1 MGARNLQPP
10 RVKPG
15 IDLILHHPNNSTLR
29 TRNRPDVPGWF
40 YTSTADEVYYYF
52 LAILNTTGE
61 LRPLYAEYLE
71 LVRAQRPTLG
81 LDEKLLSS
89 LKIDRDLLITYPLD
103 KARAWYE
110 TASRDAFAGYA
121 PAPNPTYITISIRA
135 HRDRFVSQVP
145 AKNHGSLF
153 TKLARHI

>member
-1 MGARNLQPP
+1 MPKP
-10 RVKPG
+10 RVRG
-15 IDLILHHPNNSTLR
+15 
-29 TRNRPDVPGWF
+29 RPYASRWF

-52 LAILNTTGE
+52 LALLNTTAE

-121 PAPNPTYITISIRA
+121 PAANPTYITISVRA
-135 HRDRFVSQVP
+135 HRDRFVSELL
-145 AKNHGSLF
+145 AKSHGSIFNTL
-153 TKLARHI
+153 RVR

>member
-1 MGARNLQPP
+1 M
-10 RVKPG
+10 
-15 IDLILHHPNNSTLR
+15 
-29 TRNRPDVPGWF
+29 
-40 YTSTADEVYYYF
+40 
-52 LAILNTTGE
+52 
-61 LRPLYAEYLE
+61 E

-121 PAPNPTYITISIRA
+121 PAANPTYITISVRA
-135 HRDRFVSQVP
+135 HRDRFVSELP
-145 AKNHGSLF
+145 AESHGPIFNTLRA
-153 TKLARHI
+153 T

>member
-1 MGARNLQPP
+1 MRVLQPI
-10 RVKPG
+10 PG
-15 IDLILHHPNNSTLR
+15 RLVDING
-29 TRNRPDVPGWF
+29 TRSCIPGWF
-40 YTSTADEVYYYF
+40 YTSTADQVYYYF
-52 LAILNTTGE
+52 LSILNTTAE

-81 LDEKLLSS
+81 LDEKLLRS

-121 PAPNPTYITISIRA
+121 PAANPTYITISVRA
-135 HRDRFVSQVP
+135 HRDRFVSEVP

-153 TKLARHI
+153 SKLASHI